1 MLGEKLKMLRK
12 SRCMTQQELGKTLGI
27 STSTVGMYEQGRRSP
42 DHATLLKICQLFEVS
57 SDSLLLDS
65 PVPSEQQAALQ
76 SNIDLNDV
84 IEDFRAHLLSQQGLM
99 FNGMPLSESDIAQVV
114 DAIEVGTMVA
124 VEKLRRRTNNGGEA

>member
-1 MLGEKLKMLRK
+1 M
-12 SRCMTQQELGKTLGI
+12 C
-27 STSTVGMYEQGRRSP
+27 
-42 DHATLLKICQLFEVS
+42 S
-57 SDSLLLDS
+57 SDL
-65 PVPSEQQAALQ
+65 LQ

>member
-1 MLGEKLKMLRK
+1 
-12 SRCMTQQELGKTLGI
+12 MTQQELGKALGI